1 MRRCLMNPRIQLFL
15 STVLFLGLTTLGIGM
30 YNASAHRD
38 AESRFAGQDQE
49 RFLVDK
55 SRSDAPLKITLVKT
69 KKRIVQNNQRIFD
82 DDEWLQGLTLRIAN
96 HSKKSVTY
104 VG

>member
-1 MRRCLMNPRIQLFL
+1 MRRR
-15 STVLFLGLTTLGIGM
+15 
-30 YNASAHRD
+30 H

-69 KKRIVQNNQRIFD
+69 KKRIVENNKRIFD

-96 HSKKSVTY
+96 RSKNR
-104 VG
+104 